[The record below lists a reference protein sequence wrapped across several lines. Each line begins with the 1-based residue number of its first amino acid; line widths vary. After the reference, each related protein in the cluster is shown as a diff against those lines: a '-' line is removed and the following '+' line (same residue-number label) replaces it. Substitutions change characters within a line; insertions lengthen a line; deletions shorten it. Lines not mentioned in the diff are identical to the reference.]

1 MRKKILFSFLFLFLL
16 LLISSD
22 TIFAAGPEYDQA
34 YAILQN
40 QGPGPAMP
48 LFKKLAEKGDPDS
61 MGVLAYIYKNQSKFD
76 TKYAESAKWYKAY
89 LQIPDIKTEFA
100 MHELGELYM
109 NGGYGLEKDLTKAR
123 VYFEKLVGSG
133 WSNKE
138 FSRYPVNDLTVLI
151 GQQMA
156 ENSKDDADYV
166 KAGKLLAKNR
176 PTAAIE
182 PLKKSAGSQNP
193 DAMELMG
200 VMYKYGIGVKM
211 DRSEATS
218 WFRKAAEKEL
228 PYSMLNM
235 GIVYEK
241 GDGVTQDESI
251 AREWY
256 KKSAIAGNE
265 EAKDILTQKM
275 KNDPLPPELAID
287 MVKKMRYT
295 KDGTPWGEAVNKFIL
310 KPKWEYYLD
319 ETDGHVV
326 KLNGYYDD
334 PQKEKS
340 SILIVYLIG
349 CEPNIETGNKSYS
362 IRNYFSSTKGEKN
375 KPGIPDWLAYE
386 LE

>member
-1 MRKKILFSFLFLFLL
+1 MRKKILFSFLSLFLFLL
-16 LLISSD
+16 VSPPP
-22 TIFAAGPEYDQA
+22 IFAAGPEYDQA

-40 QGPGPAMP
+40 QGPGPATP
-48 LFKKLAEKGDPDS
+48 LFKKLAEKRDPDS
-61 MGVLAYIYKNQSKFD
+61 MGVLAYIYKNHSKFD
-76 TKYAESAKWYKAY
+76 TKYAESAKLYNAY
-89 LQIPDIKTEFA
+89 LQIPDVKKEFA
-100 MHELGELYM
+100 MQELGELYM
-109 NGGYGLEKDLTKAR
+109 NGGYGLEKDLPQAM

-156 ENSKDDADYV
+156 EYTKDDADYV

-176 PTAAIE
+176 PSAAIE

-193 DAMELMG
+193 YAMEVLG

-218 WFRKAAEKEL
+218 WFRKAAEKGL

-235 GIVYEK
+235 GKVYEK
-241 GDGVTQDESI
+241 GDGVTQDEAI

-265 EAKDILTQKM
+265 EAKAILTQKM
-275 KNDPLPPELAID
+275 KNDPLPPELAIE
-287 MVKKMRYT
+287 MVKKVRYT
-295 KDGTPWGEAVNKFIL
+295 KDGAPWGEVVNKFIL

-319 ETDGHVV
+319 DTDGHVV

-334 PQKEKS
+334 PHKEKS

-349 CEPNIETGNKSYS
+349 CEPNIETGDKSYS
-362 IRNYFSSTKGEKN
+362 IRNYFSSTKGEKTT
-375 KPGIPDWLAYE
+375 PGIPDWLAYE